1 MSTVQFEKS
10 KQKIK
15 KKRKMITPKGHVI
28 LFTFLSHIFVRLLE
42 LVFRQHV

>member
-15 KKRKMITPKGHVI
+15 KKKMITPKGHVI